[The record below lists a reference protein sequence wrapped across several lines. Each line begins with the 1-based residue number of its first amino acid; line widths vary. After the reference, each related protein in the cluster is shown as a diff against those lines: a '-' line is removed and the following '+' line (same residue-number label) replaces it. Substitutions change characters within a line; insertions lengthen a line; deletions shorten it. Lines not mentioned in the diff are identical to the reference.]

1 MYDECE
7 YVAGKIKHLVI
18 EKGYLYSDISVIC
31 HDTEPYRGVLSEI
44 LEKYEIPYFSDEHA
58 DIDVKPVIRLVNSI
72 FRCLIYDFDREDVL
86 ALLKSGLT
94 EFSVEEISFFENYL
108 FVWNVSG
115 SAFKINLF
123 RIQKA
128 ILTGFRIMTE
138 RSLQRLKIC
147 VNQLLN
153 RYFFSKKMQRIK
165 TDLKF
170 QSCFMP
176 FLKNLKF
183 PMHYAECMRNL
194 NAHTINRWV
203 RSR

>member
-94 EFSVEEISFFENYL
+94 EFSVEEISLFENYL

-115 SAFKINLF
+115 SAFKNKFVQNPKGYSDRFSDYDREVLAKVDNL
-123 RIQKA
+123 RESVI
-128 ILTGFRIMTE
+128 E
-138 RSLQRLKIC
+138 P
-147 VNQLLN
+147 LLL
-153 RYFFSKKMQRIK
+153 FKEKCK
-165 TDLKF
+165 G
-170 QSCFMP
+170 
-176 FLKNLKF
+176 
-183 PMHYAECMRNL
+183 
-194 NAHTINRWV
+194 
-203 RSR
+203 

>member
-1 MYDECE
+1 M
-7 YVAGKIKHLVI
+7 
-18 EKGYLYSDISVIC
+18 
-31 HDTEPYRGVLSEI
+31 SEI
-44 LEKYEIPYFSDEHA
+44 LEKYEIPYFRDEHA

-94 EFSVEEISFFENYL
+94 EFSVEEISLFENYL

-123 RIQKA
+123 RIQRA

-138 RSLQRLKIC
+138 RFLQRLKIC

-153 RYFFSKKMQRIK
+153 RYSFSKKMRRIK

-170 QSCFMP
+170 QSCSMP

-194 NAHTINRWV
+194 NARTINRWV